1 MQLSISIL
9 LCTSLTWQYICFR
22 RKKEK
27 REKGKQNGWN
37 ISAFLSQQAACFM
50 WAMVHNRAVTNLES
64 KFENDAVKL
73 SVNII
78 ISVFLD
84 VCYTHILKFELK
96 IF

>member
-9 LCTSLTWQYICFR
+9 LCTSLTWQYIYFR

-50 WAMVHNRAVTNLES
+50 GAMVHNRAVTNLES

-73 SVNII
+73 SSVNII

-84 VCYTHILKFELK
+84 VCLHPYFK
-96 IF
+96 I